1 MLNFDIPLT
10 NGQKMGGYIAAP
22 EGMSDVDKLPCVIV
36 IQEIF
41 GVNEGL
47 RGKCDWLA
55 REGFIAVAPDLFHQF
70 EAGIELSD
78 QKEDELQQAFDYF
91 GKFNIEQG
99 VEDIRATYEALK
111 NHPNSNG
118 KIGTMG
124 YCLGGKLAYL
134 SACQISIDA
143 SVGYYGV
150 GIEELLAQANNIEGQ
165 LMLHLAEEDGFVPK
179 EAQAKIKSGLAD
191 NDNVTC
197 HSYAGVDHAF
207 TREGGDAY
215 DAQSASI
222 ADRRTIEFLKTHL
235 NA

>member
-1 MLNFDIPLT
+1 MLNFDIQLASGKT
-10 NGQKMGGYIAAP
+10 MGAYRAMP
-22 EGMSDVDKLPCVIV
+22 EGVDDASKLPCVIV

-55 REGFIAVAPDLFHQF
+55 REGFIAVAPDLFCQF

-78 QKEDELQQAFDYF
+78 LVEEELAQAFDYF
-91 GKFNIEQG
+91 GQFDVTQG
-99 VEDIRATYEALK
+99 VDDIRVTYEALK

-118 KIGTMG
+118 AVGTMG

-134 SACQISIDA
+134 SACQIPVKA

-150 GIEELLAQANNIEGQ
+150 GIEELLVKANNIEGQ
-165 LMLHLAEEDGFVPK
+165 LLLHMAQEDGFVPK
-179 EAQAKIKSGLAD
+179 DAQEKIISGLAN
-191 NDNVTC
+191 NDKVIC

-207 TREGGDAY
+207 TRENGDAY
-215 DAQSASI
+215 NARAARK
-222 ADRRTIEFLKTHL
+222 ADSRTIEFLKKYL
-235 NA
+235 KM

>member
-1 MLNFDIPLT
+1 MLNFDIQLASGKT
-10 NGQKMGGYIAAP
+10 MDAYRAMP
-22 EGMSDVDKLPCVIV
+22 EGMDSASKLPCVIV

-78 QKEDELQQAFDYF
+78 QNADELQQAFDYF
-91 GKFNIEQG
+91 GKFDVVQG

-111 NHPNSNG
+111 NSPNSNG
-118 KIGTMG
+118 AVGTMG

-134 SACQISIDA
+134 SACQIPVDA

-150 GIEELLAQANNIEGQ
+150 GIEELLVEANNIEGH
-165 LMLHLAEEDGFVPK
+165 LLLHLAQEDGFVPK
-179 EAQAKIKSGLAD
+179 PAQEKIISGLSS
-191 NDNVTC
+191 NDKVAC
-197 HSYAGVDHAF
+197 HSYADVDHAF
-207 TREGGDAY
+207 TREGGDAVSY
-215 DAQSASI
+215 
-222 ADRRTIEFLKTHL
+222 THL
-235 NA
+235 TLPTKRIV